1 MSRIAILTETV
12 ANRIAAGEVVERPVA
27 VIKELVENSLDA
39 GADRIEVEAN
49 RGGKGYLRVTDNGTG
64 MSPGEAELC
73 LQRHATSKIRE
84 ASDLHRITSFGFRG
98 EALPSIASVSDLT
111 LKTRPA
117 NAGEG
122 TLLRCEQGRLLGQE
136 SAGLPVGTTIE
147 VSRLFQSVPARR
159 KFLKTDAT
167 ETAHIVQC
175 VRLFALAHPAVGF
188 RLLLDGRETLS
199 TPPCGGP
206 EARIGE
212 IWGRRI
218 LDRTLPFARR
228 SGDLHLHGFLGE
240 PPLNRSTRHDL
251 VCIVNGRP
259 VENRTLQY
267 GVLEACTGFLPRGRY
282 PVAFVFLGIDPQ
294 AVDVNVHPT
303 KREVRFRDEA
313 RVRKLVVE
321 TVMDLLLARARSLG
335 DHDLPLTPAEDRRE
349 PVRTRPSDP
358 AASQAAEIL
367 ERQASPADA
376 PVDRPCPPPT
386 DSPASHPPGHAPGDA
401 ARPAEGPVSP
411 SGERPDAPA
420 APARPAAGP
429 ALAPAPHRPRSS
441 PGWEW
446 IGPLVDQTVLLRS
459 PRGLVILHPR
469 AARERI
475 LYEQFLGEGRN
486 GEDRPVQ
493 PLLLPQTFEWDPL
506 PSQCLSENLPVFAD
520 HGFTVEAF
528 GRNFFRVHSVP
539 EWFEPGRAE
548 GFLRD
553 AVEGIREGRLRPE
566 NVQPFRERLA
576 ELAVRHAPRSEGPLS
591 PVAVRELVRQLLTTS
606 VPHSCPAGRPT
617 FVEIEKT
624 ELEERFGR
632 SL

>member
-27 VIKELVENSLDA
+27 VVKELVENSLDA

-49 RGGKGYLRVTDNGTG
+49 RGGKGYLRVTDNGAG
-64 MSPGEAELC
+64 MEAGEAELC

-117 NAGEG
+117 GAGEG
-122 TLLRCEQGRLLGQE
+122 TLVRCEQGRLLGRE
-136 SAGLPVGTTIE
+136 SAGLPVGTTVE

-175 VRLFALAHPAVGF
+175 VRLFALAHPGVGF
-188 RLLLDGRETLS
+188 RLLLDGRESLS

-206 EARIGE
+206 EDRIGE

-240 PPLNRSTRHDL
+240 PPLSRSTRHDL

-335 DHDLPLTPAEDRRE
+335 NQDLPLGSGDDRRE
-349 PVRTRPSDP
+349 PVPARPTDP

-367 ERQASPADA
+367 DRKASPGATPVVPHPSPPSSDLAVPPGPGNGAADPA
-376 PVDRPCPPPT
+376 SPSHG
-386 DSPASHPPGHAPGDA
+386 SPAPGRAYPEAPT
-401 ARPAEGPVSP
+401 
-411 SGERPDAPA
+411 
-420 APARPAAGP
+420 APARATPTP
-429 ALAPAPHRPRSS
+429 DSSPRPRPS

-446 IGPLVDQTVLLRS
+446 IGPLVDQAVLLRS

-475 LYEQFLGEGRN
+475 LYEQFLGEGRH

-506 PSQCLSENLPVFAD
+506 PSQCLSENLPVFAE
-520 HGFTVEAF
+520 HGFTVEPF
-528 GRNFFRVHSVP
+528 GRNFFRVHTVP

-566 NVQPFRERLA
+566 TVQPFRERLA

-591 PVAVRELVRQLLTTS
+591 PAAVRALVRQLLATS

-617 FVEIEKT
+617 FVEIEKA
-624 ELEERFGR
+624 ELEDRFGR